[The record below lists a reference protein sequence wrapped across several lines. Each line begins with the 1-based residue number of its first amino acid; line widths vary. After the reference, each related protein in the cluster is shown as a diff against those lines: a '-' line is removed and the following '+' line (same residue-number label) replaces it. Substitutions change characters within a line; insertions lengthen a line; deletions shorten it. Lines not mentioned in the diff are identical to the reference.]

1 MRRVGSVAMIC
12 GLVFGLAGCGDP
24 DQQMRTEG
32 AKAARDAVSQV
43 RTARLA
49 GQSLL
54 DQKIITPTTTVLVTD
69 AEEALGKVATSF
81 SARQPETAESRKIYD
96 QTTEALSTAEEGV
109 TDLRIALRSGDLAKV
124 RSQVDELGKTG
135 DQLAKLGEQAK

>member
-1 MRRVGSVAMIC
+1 MIC
-12 GLVFGLAGCGDP
+12 GLVFGLAGCGNP

-49 GQSLL
+49 AQSLL
-54 DQKIITPTTTVLVTD
+54 DHKIMTPTTTVLVTD

-81 SARQPETAESRKIYD
+81 SARQPETTESRKIYD
-96 QTTEALSTAEEGV
+96 QTNDALSAAEESI
-109 TDLRIALRSGDLAKV
+109 TDLRIALRSNDLATV
-124 RSQVDELGKTG
+124 RSQVEELGKTG

>member
-1 MRRVGSVAMIC
+1 MRRVGSAALVC
-12 GLVFGLAGCGDP
+12 GLVFGLAGCGNP

-32 AKAARDAVSQV
+32 AKAARDAASQV
-43 RTARLA
+43 STARLA

-54 DQKIITPTTTVLVTD
+54 EQKIWSPTTTVLVSD

-81 SARQPETAESRKIYD
+81 GARQPETVESRKIYD
-96 QTTEALSTAEEGV
+96 QTTEALSTAEESV
-109 TDLRIALRSGDLAKV
+109 TDLRIALRSGDLATV
-124 RSQVDELGKTG
+124 RRQVEELGRTA